1 MPQCDALYPQIGV
14 SSDGSTAVAVW
25 SRNNGANDIV
35 QAATAT
41 VAGNVATWGTVV
53 TDLTAPGGD
62 AQNPRIGVSSDGSK
76 AVAVWHRNNGAN
88 DIVQAAS
95 FDACA

>member
-1 MPQCDALYPQIGV
+1 V

-41 VAGNVATWGTVV
+41 VAGNVATWGTV
-53 TDLTAPGGD
+53 TDLSATGGN
-62 AQNPRIGVSSDGSK
+62 AFFPEIGASSDGSK
-76 AVAVWHRNNGAN
+76 AVAVWMRYNGAN